1 MYTYSTNLIPYVP
14 TLTFHQLKNSES
26 LITCYRNP
34 SIETLAVLKEV
45 YGVNTLLT
53 TIMHIDQL
61 YYTKTKC
68 QEWGIEYMNILFT
81 DTPKPVLR
89 ERDFNKTSLAKQIV
103 ELYEKLKNE
112 KCTLLIQS
120 AGGSFKTGIITYCL
134 LRLSGEQRDDALKIL
149 LMLRNETKNGFGD
162 QRIEFAEKQI
172 IPLIIG
178 KELI

>member
-1 MYTYSTNLIPYVP
+1 MYTYSTNLVPSVP
-14 TLTFHQLKNSES
+14 TLTFHQLRNAES

-68 QEWGIEYMNILFT
+68 QEWGIDYVNILFT
-81 DTPKPVLR
+81 DTPKPVLQ
-89 ERDFNKTSLAKQIV
+89 RDFDKAGLAKQIV

-149 LMLRNETKNGFGD
+149 LTLRNETRNGFGD
-162 QRIEFAEKQI
+162 LRIEFAEKQI